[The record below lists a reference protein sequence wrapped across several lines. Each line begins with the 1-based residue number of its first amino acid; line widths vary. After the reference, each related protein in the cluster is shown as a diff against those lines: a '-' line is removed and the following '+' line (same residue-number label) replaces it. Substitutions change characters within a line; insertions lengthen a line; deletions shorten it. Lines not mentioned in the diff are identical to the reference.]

1 MPAQRAK
8 TKRNTPRIPAPQSPQ
23 SPQDRADVELTP
35 ELREE
40 IKGLN
45 REAVAPR
52 QIARRTGLPPSV
64 VLEVL
69 REVMQAE
76 YHGPEA
82 RAVVGC
88 WVNAGW
94 SKGLTVPEEYRTM
107 DQSVT
112 ADFSSDG
119 LVTVTVARREPQGML
134 KVCEYLLDVFC
145 LGVKNT
151 TGPVV
156 ITADGLDNLLA
167 QFYQSYPDG
176 YLAIPGDLAVE
187 LVRGALDYADGLG
200 FTPAAGSDWRSTR
213 GHLDER
219 PESPRIQFG
228 RDGKPFYVN
237 GPYDN
242 ADQVVK
248 TLSQTVGKDGFDY
261 AMGLGATFSGG
272 SGR

>member
-8 TKRNTPRIPAPQSPQ
+8 TKRNTPKTPAPQA
-23 SPQDRADVELTP
+23 PQDRADVELTP

-40 IKGLN
+40 ISGLN

-69 REVMQAE
+69 REVMEAE

-82 RAVVGC
+82 HAIVGC

-94 SKGLTVPEEYRTM
+94 SRGLTVPEEYRAM

-112 ADFSSDG
+112 AGYGSDG
-119 LVTVTVARREPQGML
+119 LVSVTVARREPQGML
-134 KVCEYLLDVFC
+134 KVCQYLLDVFC

-151 TGPVV
+151 AGPVV
-156 ITADGLDNLLA
+156 ITEDGLDNLLA
-167 QFYQSYPDG
+167 QFYQSYPEG

-187 LVRGALDYADGLG
+187 LVRGALEYAAGLG
-200 FTPAAGSDWRSTR
+200 FTPAVGSDWRSTG

-219 PESPRIQFG
+219 SESPRIQFG

-242 ADQVVK
+242 ADQVIK
-248 TLSQTVGKDGFDY
+248 TLSQRVGKDGFDY
-261 AMGLGATFSGG
+261 AIGLGSTFSRG